1 MHDPRI
7 ENLADILVNY
17 STKVQ
22 PGEWVGVLGDVA
34 SLPLVR
40 EVFAKVVKAG
50 GNPSLMLT
58 DETLTRDF
66 ARLANDDQMQ
76 WLDPALSLYYD
87 KADVYIRC
95 TAFPN
100 TRAMTNIDPKR
111 LQKIQSARAGWLET
125 RMRRAAEGKMKWVGT
140 LFPTEGSA
148 QEAGMSLEE
157 YEDFVFG
164 ATFANKTD
172 PVGEWKKLGDMQ
184 QKKIDWLKGKKQVT
198 LKGPNIDLE
207 VSIDGRVFINAC
219 GERNMPD
226 GEIFTGPVEESV
238 NGWYRASFP
247 SIVQGRAVEG
257 IELKFE
263 DGKVIN
269 ATAQKNQDLLYSMLD
284 ADARSRYLGEFAI
297 GTNFGI
303 DRFTGSILFDEKI
316 GGTVHVA
323 LGAGYPDT
331 GSKNKSTIHWDM
343 ICDMRKDSEIHVD
356 GELFYKDGQFVI

>member
-1 MHDPRI
+1 MRDPRVF
-7 ENLADILVNY
+7 NLADILVNY

-34 SLPLVR
+34 ALPLVR
-40 EVFAKVVKAG
+40 AVYEQVIKAG

-66 ARLANDDQMQ
+66 ARLADEQQMD

-95 TAFPN
+95 TAYPN
-100 TRAMTNIDPKR
+100 TRAMTNVDPKR
-111 LQKIQSARAGWLET
+111 LQKIQSARSGWLAT
-125 RMRRAAEGKMKWVGT
+125 RMRRAADGEMKWVGT
-140 LFPTEGSA
+140 MYPTEGSA

-157 YEDFVFG
+157 YEDFVFR
-164 ATFANKTD
+164 ATFADKAD
-172 PVGEWKKLGDMQ
+172 PVAEWQKLGKMQ
-184 QKKIDWLKGKKQVT
+184 QKKIDWLKGKKNVR

-207 VSIDGRVFINAC
+207 LSIEGRTFINAQ

-226 GEIFTGPVEESV
+226 GEIFTGPVEDSV
-238 NGWYRASFP
+238 NGWYQASFP
-247 SIVQGRAVEG
+247 SIVQGRAVEN
-257 IELKFE
+257 IELKFQ

-269 ATAQKNQDLLYSMLD
+269 AQAGKNEELLYSMID
-284 ADARSRYLGEFAI
+284 ADSRSRYLGEFAI

-303 DRFTGSILFDEKI
+303 DKFTGSILYDEKI
-316 GGTVHVA
+316 GGTVHIA
-323 LGAGYPDT
+323 IGAGYPDT
-331 GSKNKSTIHWDM
+331 GSKNKSTVHWDM
-343 ICDMRKDSEIHVD
+343 ICDMRHDSEIHVD

>member
-1 MHDPRI
+1 MRDPRVD
-7 ENLADILVNY
+7 NLADILVNY

-22 PGEWVGVLGDVA
+22 PGEWVGILGDVVA
-34 SLPLVR
+34 LPLVR
-40 EVFAKVVKAG
+40 SVYEQVVKAG

-58 DETLTRDF
+58 DDTLTREF
-66 ARLANDDQMQ
+66 ARLANDDQMA
-76 WLDPALSLYYD
+76 WLDPAQTLYYD
-87 KADVYIRC
+87 NADVYIRC

-100 TRAMTNIDPKR
+100 TRAMTNVDPKR
-111 LQKIQSARAGWLET
+111 LQKIQSARQAWLAT
-125 RMRRAAEGKMKWVGT
+125 RMRRAAEGEMKWVGT

-157 YEDFVFG
+157 YEDFVFR
-164 ATFANKTD
+164 ATFADKTD
-172 PVGEWKKLGDMQ
+172 PVAEWKKLGEMQ
-184 QKKIDWLKGKKQVT
+184 QKKIDWLKGKKNVR

-207 VSIDGRVFINAC
+207 LSIEGRTFINAQ

-226 GEIFTGPVEESV
+226 GEIFTGPVEELV
-238 NGWYRASFP
+238 NGWYQASFP
-247 SIVQGRAVEG
+247 SIVQGRAVEN
-257 IELKFE
+257 IELKFQ

-269 ATAQKNQDLLYSMLD
+269 AQAGKNEELLYSMLD
-284 ADARSRYLGEFAI
+284 ADDRSRYLGEFAF

-331 GSKNKSTIHWDM
+331 GSVNKSSIHWDM
-343 ICDMRKDSEIHVD
+343 ICDMRHDSEIYVD
-356 GELFYKDGQFVI
+356 GELFYKDGQFMV